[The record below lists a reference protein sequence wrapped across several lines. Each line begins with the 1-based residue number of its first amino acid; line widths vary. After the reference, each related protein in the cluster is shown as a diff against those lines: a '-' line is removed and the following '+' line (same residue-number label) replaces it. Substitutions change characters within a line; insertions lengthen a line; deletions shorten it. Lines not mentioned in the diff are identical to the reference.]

1 MEYISSYEYESN
13 VNPTLKTPPIA
24 SKNIRDVSDGITKIN
39 FSEYY
44 NIPYP
49 ATSPNLLAH
58 FIKLKSNQI
67 LVVPSAEKASSHFFY
82 VIEGKGEIT
91 VDDQKFAFSKGDIF
105 IAPVCEYLFIYNSGK
120 EDNEKEL
127 QIYYINDSPLLNYL
141 GSKPIAPT
149 FKAALYSHEYL
160 QSQLQLLSNPNNNRK
175 GILLSNQDT
184 EKIGTNTITPVLWA
198 LYNELPPHAKQR
210 PHRHNSVALD
220 LCIYS
225 SGGGKVYTLISES
238 LDAQGELVNPT
249 KVEWNTSEMF
259 ITPPGLWHSHHNEGD
274 ENAYVLPIQDAGI
287 LLYQRILGI
296 EF

>member
-1 MEYISSYEYESN
+1 MP
-13 VNPTLKTPPIA
+13 V
-24 SKNIRDVSDGITKIN
+24 GITELN

-44 NIPYP
+44 DFAYP

-58 FIKLKSNQI
+58 FIHLNPNQI
-67 LVVPSAEKASSHFFY
+67 AKIESADKASSHFFY
-82 VIEGKGEIT
+82 VIQGKGEIT
-91 VDDQKFAFSKGDIF
+91 VNKDKFVFGKGDIF
-105 IAPVCEYLFIYNSGK
+105 IAPFCENLFIYGLGNGT
-120 EDNEKEL
+120 ETGDEGL
-127 QIYYINDSPLLNYL
+127 QIYYINDCPLLNYL
-141 GSKPIAPT
+141 GSKPIAPI
-149 FKAALYSHEYL
+149 FQPARYSHEYL
-160 QSQLQLLSNPNNNRK
+160 QSQLHKLSNPNNNRK

-184 EKIGTNTITPVLWA
+184 EKIGINTITPVLWA
-198 LYNELPPHAKQR
+198 LYNELPPHTKQR

-225 SGGGKVYTLISES
+225 SGGGKVYTLISEE

>member
-13 VNPTLKTPPIA
+13 VNPVLRKIPIT
-24 SKNIRDVSDGITKIN
+24 SRNIRDMPMGITELN

-44 NIPYP
+44 DFPYP

-58 FIKLKSNQI
+58 FIKLKSDQI
-67 LVVPSAEKASSHFFY
+67 TEIESSEEASSHFFY

-91 VDDQKFAFSKGDIF
+91 VNQDKFMFGKGDIF
-105 IAPVCEYLFIYNSGK
+105 IAPVCKNLFIYGRGN
-120 EDNEKEL
+120 EDEEL
-127 QIYYINDSPLLNYL
+127 QIYYINDRPLLNYL
-141 GSKPIAPT
+141 GSKPIAPI
-149 FKAALYSHEYL
+149 FQPARYSHEYL
-160 QSQLQLLSNPNNNRK
+160 QSQLQKLANPNNNRK

-184 EKIGTNTITPVLWA
+184 EKIGVNTITPVLWA
-198 LYNELPPHAKQR
+198 LYNELPPHTRQR

-225 SGGGKVYTLISES
+225 SGGGKIYTLISEE
-238 LDAQGELVNPT
+238 LDVQGELVNPI